1 LLQWDTLDP
10 LPILSKTA
18 KGGHYYLRKAYRF
31 TENRRNVTVFAYTNQ
46 QRHIQVKTA
55 VE

>member
-31 TENRRNVTVFAYTNQ
+31 TETDETLLYLHTQTNRDTY
-46 QRHIQVKTA
+46 K
-55 VE
+55 